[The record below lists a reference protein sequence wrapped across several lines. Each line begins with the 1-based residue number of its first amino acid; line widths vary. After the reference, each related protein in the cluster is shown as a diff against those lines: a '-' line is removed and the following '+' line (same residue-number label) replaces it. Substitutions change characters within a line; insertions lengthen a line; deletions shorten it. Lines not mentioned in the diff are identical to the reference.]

1 MDRAQQ
7 KAKIFGKAGGREE
20 GGSAMNQVGYAT
32 GFGTAFSAG
41 IQKVLATRAT
51 S

>member
-1 MDRAQQ
+1 MNNPNQ
-7 KAKIFGKAGGREE
+7 KVKIFGKAGAREE
-20 GGSAMNQVGYAT
+20 GGSAMNQVGYTT

-41 IQKVLATRAT
+41 IQKVLANRAT